1 MQPMIRA
8 LVCVWFLIYMAFS
21 IYGCMQLKEG
31 LEPVNLL
38 VEDSYAIPHYR
49 ALEQYFWHYGPSVQI
64 VVNNAPDLRD
74 PLERERMKAMAHAF
88 ATTKHTI
95 GDESVQFWLLE
106 MERYY
111 EKEVGLN
118 ISNPAFYGL
127 ARHYFAAKTTEM
139 WPDDVK
145 WSKLSDGTPY
155 IKSFR
160 FLVGMRDISS
170 SVDQQDATMVM

>member
-1 MQPMIRA
+1 
-8 LVCVWFLIYMAFS
+8 
-21 IYGCMQLKEG
+21 
-31 LEPVNLL
+31 
-38 VEDSYAIPHYR
+38 
-49 ALEQYFWHYGPSVQI
+49 
-64 VVNNAPDLRD
+64 
-74 PLERERMKAMAHAF
+74 
-88 ATTKHTI
+88 
-95 GDESVQFWLLE
+95 